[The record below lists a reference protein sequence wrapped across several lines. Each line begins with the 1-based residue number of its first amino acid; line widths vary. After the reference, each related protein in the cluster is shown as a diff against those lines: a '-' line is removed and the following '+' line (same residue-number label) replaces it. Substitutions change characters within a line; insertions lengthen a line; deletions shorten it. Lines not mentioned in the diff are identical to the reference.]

1 MIDESER
8 QREGLASVDLD
19 QKDLQVGTRGRGG
32 RCYVLE
38 ASGTF
43 TSLCKQ
49 DCFTAGGLHS
59 SWLFGVFKGG
69 DASADDI
76 YFFFFA

>member
-32 RCYVLE
+32 RCYVLVAAAPRLQARSLYSASRTTLLQAASTE
-38 ASGTF
+38 AEVF
-43 TSLCKQ
+43 
-49 DCFTAGGLHS
+49 GGL
-59 SWLFGVFKGG
+59 
-69 DASADDI
+69 
-76 YFFFFA
+76 